1 MDLQDLISIQNVTI
15 KEQHLQLSKQ
25 KVNMKGLL
33 EFVVDTQIFSG
44 NLKVHINKG
53 METHLYFH

>member
-33 EFVVDTQIFSG
+33 EFVVDTQILSG
-44 NLKVHINKG
+44 NLMVDLYKE
-53 METHLYFH
+53 MEIHLYFH